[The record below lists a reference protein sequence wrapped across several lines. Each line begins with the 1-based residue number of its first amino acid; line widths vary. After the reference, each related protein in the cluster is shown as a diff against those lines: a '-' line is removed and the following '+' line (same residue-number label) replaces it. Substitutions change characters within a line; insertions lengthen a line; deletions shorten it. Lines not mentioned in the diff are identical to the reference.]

1 MQCEEWSVEL
11 TEQDAV
17 YTKRNKTPNR
27 GNPYGKRPAVSTVSI
42 KNPIAQ
48 KGLGE
53 SEQVNKRK
61 KEEKNNTITGHETKK
76 KRENFQRN

>member
-27 GNPYGKRPAVSTVSI
+27 EDPYGKRPAVSTVSI

-48 KGLGE
+48 KALGN
-53 SEQVNKRK
+53 QNK
-61 KEEKNNTITGHETKK
+61 
-76 KRENFQRN
+76 